1 MKKTMFILLAISFLF
16 TGCEEDE
23 SFKNGDVIFNGY
35 ATVDL
40 GLPSGLLW
48 ATCNIGATSP
58 YDYGGYFAW
67 GEVNRKFE
75 YNIDNC
81 DTYGKTMKDISG
93 NEEYD
98 VARDKWGAAW
108 RMPTVYE
115 FAELLEYCDWEMT
128 TQGCLVTGPNG
139 NQIFLPAAD
148 YKSDESSD
156 SWLSQST
163 TGGYWSSTPNSS
175 SEAYILSFDVEDS
188 SKRKILSSRYYGRN
202 VRAVLS
208 TDDVR

>member
-1 MKKTMFILLAISFLF
+1 MKKTIFILLAMSLLF

-23 SFKNGDVIFNGY
+23 VFKKGDVILNGY

-58 YDYGGYFAW
+58 YDYGDYFAW
-67 GEVNRKFE
+67 GEVKNKFD
-75 YNIDNC
+75 YTLDNC

-98 VARDKWGAAW
+98 VARSKWGSTW

-115 FAELLEYCDWEMT
+115 FDELLEYCDWEIT
-128 TQGCLVTGPNG
+128 SQGCLVTGPNG
-139 NQIFLPAAD
+139 NRIFLPAAD
-148 YKSDESSD
+148 YKNDNSSD
-156 SWLSQST
+156 NSGVGKKT
-163 TGGYWSSTPNSS
+163 TGGYWSSTPTTS
-175 SEAYILSFDVEDS
+175 SEAYILSFDTDGS
-188 SKRKILSSRYYGRN
+188 SKRKYQSSRYFGRS
-202 VRAVLS
+202 VRAVS
-208 TDDVR
+208 E